1 MPLYDFPMPHMR
13 LFLICLA
20 PLLVFSGGMVQAE
33 RPNIILVMSDDQ
45 GWGQTGYADHPHLKT
60 PNLDAMAENG
70 LRFHHFYAGAS
81 NCSPTRATVLTGRS
95 NDRTGVFDHGYPLR
109 AQEKTVAQALQSA
122 GYRTGHFG
130 KWHLNG
136 LRGPGVPIFKEDSH
150 NPGAFGFDVW
160 FSVTNFFDYD
170 PLMSRMGEVEDHKG
184 DSSEIVVREA
194 LRFIESEQ
202 SKDQPIFAVIWFG
215 SPHSPMIANEQDRAA
230 FADLPIKHQHHLGE
244 LVAMDRSVGTL
255 RQGLKRLGIAKDTL
269 LWFNSD
275 NGGLPGFGK
284 ETVGYLRGNKNLMYE
299 GGLRVPAVVEW
310 PGKIQGSRV
319 TQFRAGTVDI
329 FSTIAD
335 IVGLPSSAMTQPQD
349 GISLLPLFHGK
360 VEERKTPLFFHHR
373 NRGVVIANHKKLL
386 VQDQGVELYNLA
398 DDDEETHNLYDEKD
412 PASQKLMRLYEN
424 WKAGLDAS
432 RQGKDYPQG
441 YVAENQPARRFWKD
455 DPAYQDYL
463 DRFQQNVNQ

>member
-1 MPLYDFPMPHMR
+1 MQPIRP
-13 LFLICLA
+13 FLICLLFVSIDA
-20 PLLVFSGGMVQAE
+20 LGQAASE

-45 GWGQTGYADHPHLKT
+45 GWGQTGYAQHPHLKT

-109 AQEKTVAQALQSA
+109 SQEKTLAQALQTA

-150 NPGAFGFDVW
+150 HPGAFGFDVW

-170 PLMSRMGEVEDHKG
+170 PLMSRMGEIEAHQG
-184 DSSEIVVREA
+184 DSSEITVREA
-194 LRFIESEQ
+194 LRFIDSKQ
-202 SKDQPIFAVIWFG
+202 SDAKPFFAVIWFG
-215 SPHSPMIANEQDRAA
+215 SPHSPMIANQKDRAA
-230 FADLPIKHQHHLGE
+230 FADLPEKTQNHLGE
-244 LVAMDRSVGTL
+244 LVAMDRSIGTL
-255 RQGLKRLGIAKDTL
+255 RAGLRKRGIAKSTL

-284 ETVGYLRGNKNLMYE
+284 ETVGNLRGNKNLMYE

-310 PGKIQGSRV
+310 PGKIKPGRV
-319 TQFRAGTVDI
+319 TQYRACTVDI

-335 IVGLPSSAMTQPQD
+335 IVGLPSSSMLQPQD
-349 GISLLPLFHGK
+349 GKSLLPVFRGIA
-360 VEERKTPLFFHHR
+360 ETRGSPLFFHHR
-373 NRGVVIANHKKLL
+373 DRGVIISDDKKLL
-386 VQDQGVELYNLA
+386 AQNGDFELYDLSN
-398 DDDEETHNLYDEKD
+398 DDEETHNLYRAED
-412 PASQKLMRLYEN
+412 PSSQKLKRLYET
-424 WKAGLDAS
+424 WKEGLDQS
-432 RQGKDYPQG
+432 RQGKDYPSG
-441 YVAENQPARRFWKD
+441 VVATPQPERRFWKD
-455 DPAYQDYL
+455 DPAYQAHL